1 MNRAWI
7 LAILLALTVVVLV
20 AAPLFGVEGGPF
32 RADWDDTYTKI
43 LWKIRIPRVALA
55 LLAGAALAVS
65 GMTFQAMFR
74 NPLATPFTLGVS
86 SGASLGAAVYIY
98 LEQVPLP
105 AWLGALLW
113 KVEQGLST
121 LGISAVSVFAFAG
134 ALTAIFLVYGLARAR
149 RGFSTTTMLL
159 AGVALAFFFSSL
171 ILLMQYL
178 SDFTRTFRMLRW
190 VMGGLDSVVDF
201 QEVRGVFLFVAIG
214 CVIVLYLTHELN
226 LITTGEELAASR
238 GVEINRVKTI
248 LFFTA
253 SLMVGA
259 VVAVCGPI
267 GFVGLMAPHICRLL
281 IGPDHR
287 YLTPA
292 TLLFGGAF
300 LVLCDTLAR
309 TVMAP
314 TELPVG
320 IITALLG
327 GPFFLW
333 LLLGRRSDAGAG

>member
-1 MNRAWI
+1 MSRATI
-7 LAILLALTVVVLV
+7 LCVLLGFTAVVLA
-20 AAPLFGVEGGPF
+20 AAPWFGVEGGPF
-32 RADWDDTYTKI
+32 HATWADPYTKI
-43 LWKIRIPRVALA
+43 LWKIRIPRVAMA
-55 LLAGAALAVS
+55 MLAGSALAVS

-74 NPLATPFTLGVS
+74 NPLATPFTLGVA
-86 SGASLGAAVYIY
+86 SGASLGASVHIC
-98 LEQVPLP
+98 LQQVSSPS
-105 AWLGALLW
+105 WLAALHGRL
-113 KVEQGLST
+113 EQGLSL
-121 LGISAVSVFAFAG
+121 LGVSGVSVFAFAG
-134 ALTAIFLVYGLARAR
+134 ALAAIFLVYGLSQAR
-149 RGFSTTTMLL
+149 RGLSTATMLL
-159 AGVALAFFFSSL
+159 AGVAIAFSCSSL
-171 ILLMQYL
+171 ILLLHYL
-178 SDFTRTFRMLRW
+178 SDFTRTLRMLRW
-190 VMGGLDSVVDF
+190 VMGGLHSVVGR
-201 QEVRGVFLFVAIG
+201 QEVLGVLPFVAAG

-238 GVEINRVKTI
+238 GVEVDRTKII

-253 SLMVGA
+253 SMMVGA

-300 LVLCDTLAR
+300 LVLCDTLGR

-333 LLLGRRSDAGAG
+333 LLLGRGCETQIA